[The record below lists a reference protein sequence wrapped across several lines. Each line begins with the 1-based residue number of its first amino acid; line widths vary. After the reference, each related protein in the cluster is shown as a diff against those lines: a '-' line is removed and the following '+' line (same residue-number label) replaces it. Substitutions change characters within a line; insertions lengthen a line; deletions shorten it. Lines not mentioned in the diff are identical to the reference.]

1 MSSGIQI
8 KVKTEELVGKAGIVK
23 DKVILMQRQIDDAE
37 QLLNR
42 TASYWLGDAGDKKRK
57 EFKDKKKAA
66 DQVIRRLSEYPEDLL
81 EMAGIYDQSEKTN
94 VANHTTLP
102 TDVLF

>member
-1 MSSGIQI
+1 MSGIQI

-23 DKVILMQRQIDDAE
+23 DKVIVMQRQIDDAE

-42 TASYWLGDAGDKKRK
+42 TASYWLGEAGDKKRK
-57 EFKDKKKAA
+57 DFKKKKKAA

-81 EMAGIYDQSEKTN
+81 EMAGIYVNAETEN
-94 VANHTTLP
+94 TEAPAPLP
-102 TDVLF
+102 VDFIV